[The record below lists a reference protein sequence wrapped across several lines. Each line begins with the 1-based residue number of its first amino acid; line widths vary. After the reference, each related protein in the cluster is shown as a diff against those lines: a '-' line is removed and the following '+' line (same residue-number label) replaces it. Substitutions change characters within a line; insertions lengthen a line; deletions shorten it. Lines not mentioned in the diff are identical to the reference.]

1 MSDYDF
7 LFKVIVVGDGA
18 VGKTALVIRF
28 SEGRFQDHYKMTIG
42 VDFAIKMVEIGGKK
56 VKLQIWDTGGQE
68 RFSYIRP
75 LYYKG
80 AMGVI
85 YVFDIT
91 NRQSFDNV
99 EKWRKEVTDYCGGIP
114 ALLVANKCDLPDK
127 AVTVDEANTMGTR
140 VNGPFYEASAKT
152 GDQVD
157 NLFTTLA
164 KILMQQ
170 EGGVTVPLALR
181 ASAPAPR
188 PAPVAGPAPIA
199 GPAPRPAPI
208 AAPSFKPAPSP
219 APLATPSFKPA
230 PTPAPRAGSA
240 PAAAPAFKPV
250 APTPKPVQIPAPTPK
265 PAPRAAPAPVIKSTP
280 PPTTK
285 DTLEEALAFLNEP
298 SESEPQA
305 APAPRAAPAPAPV
318 YKASAPAPAA
328 KAAPAPYAVPEPA
341 PVEIPQPDFQ
351 SSYPSAP
358 APPPFTSKPAPAPA
372 PEPAASSFTPFVS
385 TSAPKESSTFIPFLA
400 SAPQSKSS
408 SKSPSPKP
416 LIESPKM
423 PAAAQGKVCPNCKK
437 TVSERWAFC
446 TFCGFKIK
454 AK

>member
-99 EKWRKEVTDYCGGIP
+99 EKWRKEVTDYCAGIP

-127 AVTVDEANTMGTR
+127 AVTVDEANAMGVR

-152 GDQVD
+152 GDKVD
-157 NLFTTLA
+157 DLFTSLA
-164 KILMQQ
+164 RILMQQ
-170 EGGVTVPLALR
+170 EGGATVPLALR
-181 ASAPAPR
+181 ASTQAPKPAAAPAH
-188 PAPVAGPAPIA
+188 VA
-199 GPAPRPAPI
+199 GPAPRPM
-208 AAPSFKPAPSP
+208 PSP
-219 APLATPSFKPA
+219 APVAAPTFKPA
-230 PTPAPRAGSA
+230 AAPAPKSA
-240 PAAAPAFKPV
+240 PAPKPVTIPAAKPVAAPAPKPVPASKPAAAPAFKPV
-250 APTPKPVQIPAPTPK
+250 AAPAPK
-265 PAPRAAPAPVIKSTP
+265 AAPAPPAS
-280 PPTTK
+280 K

-298 SESEPQA
+298 GEPETLK
-305 APAPRAAPAPAPV
+305 APAPAP
-318 YKASAPAPAA
+318 
-328 KAAPAPYAVPEPA
+328 KAAPAPYSVPEPT
-341 PVEIPQPDFQ
+341 PVEIPQPEYQ
-351 SSYPSAP
+351 PSYSSEP
-358 APPPFTSKPAPAPA
+358 APPPFTSRPQPAPA
-372 PEPAASSFTPFVS
+372 PEPTPSSFTPFAGSS
-385 TSAPKESSTFIPFLA
+385 TPKESTFIPFLA
-400 SAPQSKSS
+400 STPQSKSQPASKSS
-408 SKSPSPKP
+408 SKAPSAPSPKP
-416 LIESPKM
+416 LIEAPKT
-423 PAAAQGKVCPNCKK
+423 PAAPQGRACPNCGKF
-437 TVSERWAFC
+437 VSDRWKYC
-446 TFCGFKIK
+446 TYCGNVLK
-454 AK
+454 

>member
-127 AVTVDEANTMGTR
+127 AVTVDEATTMGVH

-157 NLFTTLA
+157 NLFTALA

-170 EGGVTVPLALR
+170 EGGATVPLALR
-181 ASAPAPR
+181 PSTAAPK

-199 GPAPRPAPI
+199 GPAPRPAPV
-208 AAPSFKPAPSP
+208 AA
-219 APLATPSFKPA
+219 PSFKPA
-230 PTPAPRAGSA
+230 PTPAPRPAPAPLAAPSFKPAPKSA
-240 PAAAPAFKPV
+240 PAPMASKPVTIPAPAPKPAAAPAFKP
-250 APTPKPVQIPAPTPK
+250 A
-265 PAPRAAPAPVIKSTP
+265 AAPAPKAAPAP
-280 PPTTK
+280 PATK

-298 SESEPQA
+298 GEPELQ
-305 APAPRAAPAPAPV
+305 AAPAPAP
-318 YKASAPAPAA
+318 
-328 KAAPAPYAVPEPA
+328 KAAPAPAPYSVPEPA
-341 PVEIPQPDFQ
+341 PVEIPQPDYQ
-351 SSYPSAP
+351 PSYSSAP
-358 APPPFTSKPAPAPA
+358 APPPFTSKPQPAPA
-372 PEPAASSFTPFVS
+372 PEPAPSSFTPFAS
-385 TSAPKESSTFIPFLA
+385 TSAPRESTFIPFIP
-400 SAPQSKSS
+400 SAPQSKSQTAAKSS
-408 SKSPSPKP
+408 SKAPVAPSPKP
-416 LIESPKM
+416 LIEAPKT
-423 PAAAQGKVCPNCKK
+423 PAATLSRICPNCKK
-437 TVSERWAFC
+437 SVADRWKFC
-446 TFCGFKIK
+446 TACGFKLK
-454 AK
+454 